1 MLRKLFGKKEE
12 ASTPA
17 MVAHPVTTTCV
28 HTVLLPRWDSTND
41 MGQQDKITRYLCESC
56 HQEFSAAEG
65 KALLEAEADRLRAEL
80 VGQDEAE
87 KA

>member
-1 MLRKLFGKKEE
+1 MLRKLFGKKQESSAPATAAPS
-12 ASTPA
+12 ASSG
-17 MVAHPVTTTCV
+17 CV

-41 MGQQDKITRYLCESC
+41 MGQQDKITRYMCESC

-65 KALLEAEADRLRAEL
+65 RALLDAEADRLRQEL